1 MTFFNFLYNFSVQ
14 NKVGIR
20 VRNCKNNRAFFYQ
33 DLVQEIT
40 TELSTTNGSDASFFQ
55 STFLQTA
62 SGSLGDFV
70 AIFVQRPIFS
80 ILEPADEFECM
91 TVPVN

>member
-1 MTFFNFLYNFSVQ
+1 M
-14 NKVGIR
+14 
-20 VRNCKNNRAFFYQ
+20 
-33 DLVQEIT
+33 QEIT

-80 ILEPADEFECM
+80 ILEPADDCPCKLT
-91 TVPVN
+91 TVPSLVRPGTIRKVKLVLEIVYFCFFKWERGELG